1 MDVDQLRQDVAEGRV
16 ELDRLVELI
25 ASQQKLIQQLQDQ
38 IEKLKD
44 QIGKNPT
51 ERLDESYSEKAED
64 KRKAEAE
71 GKPKKRNKPKRS
83 GRVST
88 AEKIARASRTQKVY
102 PDGCDPE
109 DCKLSH
115 TRVAW
120 RLEDGRAVLIAYE
133 IYRFGNNYGRPPGV
147 PGRGEFGMEILIAL
161 AYQVYTL
168 GLSLDKALQ
177 EASTRE
183 WGPAAAKLIEAV
195 RNPSRIKRLVILNTL
210 VYPQTSWAVKAFL
223 IALRLPLVRDYVVSP
238 KGIVG
243 AMKFGV
249 THKDRLNREL
259 LTPYTEPFEDAS
271 AQQALIKAGSGLSIK
286 GLSEIAAKLPSLG
299 VPVRLIYGEGD
310 RILPD
315 IAKTMGRLKSDLPG
329 AELTSLPNAGHFLQE
344 DAPERVAEL
353 IADFIN

>member
-1 MDVDQLRQDVAEGRV
+1 MPTSNYVDVASLRIHYLEEGQGDPVILLHGFPTSSHLYRNILPV
-16 ELDRLVELI
+16 LAKTHRAI
-25 ASQQKLIQQLQDQ
+25 A
-38 IEKLKD
+38 
-44 QIGKNPT
+44 
-51 ERLDESYSEKAED
+51 
-64 KRKAEAE
+64 
-71 GKPKKRNKPKRS
+71 
-83 GRVST
+83 
-88 AEKIARASRTQKVY
+88 
-102 PDGCDPE
+102 PD
-109 DCKLSH
+109 L
-115 TRVAW
+115 
-120 RLEDGRAVLIAYE
+120 
-133 IYRFGNNYGRPPGV
+133 PG
-147 PGRGEFGMEILIAL
+147 
-161 AYQVYTL
+161 Y
-168 GLSLDKALQ
+168 GLSDKPLDQRYNFSFFDRMLESFCDAVGVSNTTLVVHDLG
-177 EASTRE
+177 
-183 WGPAAAKLIEAV
+183 GPVGLHWAV